1 MAAERKR
8 IGSDIL
14 SAAVFV
20 ALEIAANV
28 MLSHSSSMQNIW
40 INRASHRVHAAIW
53 SAGENIRNY
62 FTLDKQNKVL
72 AAENVNL
79 STIVREIGQRDLSYR
94 ENHLYDS
101 KVGSFKMT
109 PATIVKASRNS
120 QHNYIILNKG
130 SEDGVKPQTGI
141 VTTHGVIGVV
151 NAVGRHYSYGIT
163 LMNPRMSVSARIG
176 FTGMVAP
183 LEWDG
188 LSTDGAVMRGLPL
201 HQQISQGDTVWTSGF
216 SSVFPADI
224 PIGTTGGIRQV
235 DGSTNEVEVN
245 LFQDFSALR
254 YVIITENLDRE
265 EIAEVEKEAVR

>member
-20 ALEIAANV
+20 ALEIAAIV

>member
-1 MAAERKR
+1 MAVERKR
-8 IGSDIL
+8 FGSGIL

-20 ALEIAANV
+20 ALEIAAII
-28 MLSHSSSMQNIW
+28 MLNHSSSLQNIW
-40 INRASHRVHAAIW
+40 INRASHRVHAIIW

-72 AAENVNL
+72 AAENIEL
-79 STIVREIGQRDLSYR
+79 SSMVREFGQRDLSYR
-94 ENHLYDS
+94 ENHFYDT
-101 KVGSFKMT
+101 KLGHFKMI
-109 PATIVKASRNS
+109 PATIVKASRNT

-141 VTTHGVIGVV
+141 VTTSGVIGVV
-151 NAVGRHYSYGIT
+151 NSVGKHFSYGIT

-188 LSTDGAVMRGLPL
+188 RNTDGAIMRGLPL
-201 HQQISQGDTVWTSGF
+201 HQQINPGDTVWTSGF

-224 PIGTTGGIRQV
+224 PIGVTGRIRQV
-235 DGSTNEVEVN
+235 DGSTNEVSVK

-254 YVIITENLDRE
+254 YVIITENLDRV
-265 EIAEVEKEAVR
+265 EISELEKEAEK

>member
-1 MAAERKR
+1 MAAERKK

-20 ALEIAANV
+20 ALEIAAIV

-101 KVGSFKMT
+101 KVGNFKMT

-235 DGSTNEVEVN
+235 DGSTNEVEVK

-265 EIAEVEKEAVR
+265 EIAEVEKEADR